1 MSNICSLCNTELTSM
16 DTLLGEN
23 KLSDGGVLCNKCLD
37 KISYINQEVLYNLN
51 QFNIGD
57 IHRIIQNKNTEQ
69 NVPAV
74 TQEILPMAIDEEP
87 QDLSKDVY
95 KRRKQ
100 KIKTELE
107 RLNASLS
114 VFTKG
119 EIKELPY
126 LISEEEKIIG
136 ITDAQFVNTLAA
148 GILVATSKR
157 MISVSKAMFG
167 DAKINDYPNEAI
179 RSVSFVT
186 DPRSPIIKIHLDER
200 VVEFEC
206 FMDKEDAEKFYSII
220 SPIYNNLI
228 QQPQQEVSPVDA
240 NTNANANTVV
250 NATLSLEIIEKLE
263 KLGKLRENGIL
274 TDTEFTE
281 QKRKL
286 LAQLK

>member
-1 MSNICSLCNTELTSM
+1 MSNTCSLCNTELTSM

-51 QFNIGD
+51 QFNIDD
-57 IHRIIQNKNTEQ
+57 IHRIIQDKNSEQ
-69 NVPAV
+69 NSLAI
-74 TQEILPMAIDEEP
+74 TQENLPMTVEEEA
-87 QDLSKDVY
+87 QNISKEVY

-107 RLNASLS
+107 KLNASLS

-167 DAKINDYPNEAI
+167 TAKINDYPNETI
-179 RSVSFVT
+179 KSISFVT
-186 DPRSPIIKIHLDER
+186 DPRSPIIKLHLDER

-206 FMDKEDAEKFYSII
+206 FMDKEDAEKFYDII
-220 SPIYNNLI
+220 RPIYNKPI
-228 QQPQQEVSPVDA
+228 QQLQQQTNPV
-240 NTNANANTVV
+240 NANTAA
-250 NATLSLEIIEKLE
+250 NATRSLDILEQLE

-286 LAQLK
+286 LEQLK

>member
-16 DTLLGEN
+16 DKLLGEN

-51 QFNIGD
+51 QFNIDD
-57 IHRIIQNKNTEQ
+57 IQRIIQNKNTEQ
-69 NVPAV
+69 NSPSVI
-74 TQEILPMAIDEEP
+74 EDNLPMTMEEEP
-87 QDLSKDVY
+87 QNISKEVY

-100 KIKTELE
+100 KIKAELE
-107 RLNASLS
+107 KLNASLS

-119 EIKELPY
+119 EIKELPS
-126 LISEEEKIIG
+126 LIPEDEKILG

-167 DAKINDYPNEAI
+167 DAKINDYPNGAI

-206 FMDKEDAEKFYSII
+206 FMDKEDAEKFYGII
-220 SPIYNNLI
+220 SPIYNNPV
-228 QQPQQEVSPVDA
+228 QQPQQQANPV
-240 NTNANANTVV
+240 NTNTSTAV
-250 NATLSLEIIEKLE
+250 NPTLSLEILDQLE
-263 KLGKLRENGIL
+263 KLGRLRENGIL

-286 LAQLK
+286 LGQLK

>member
-1 MSNICSLCNTELTSM
+1 M

-51 QFNIGD
+51 QFNIDD
-57 IHRIIQNKNTEQ
+57 IHRIIQNKNTGE
-69 NVPAV
+69 NPSTV
-74 TQEILPMAIDEEP
+74 TIQENLPVVIDEP
-87 QDLSKDVY
+87 QDISKEEL

-100 KIKTELE
+100 KIKLELE
-107 RLNASLS
+107 NLNASLS

-126 LISEEEKIIG
+126 LISEDEKIIG

-148 GILVATSKR
+148 GVLVATSKR
-157 MISVSKAMFG
+157 LLSVSKGMFG
-167 DAKINDYPNEAI
+167 AAKINDYPNETV

-206 FMDKEDAEKFYSII
+206 FMDKEDAEKFYDII
-220 SPIYNNLI
+220 KPIYNSPV
-228 QQPQQEVSPVDA
+228 QQPQQIANSADT
-240 NTNANANTVV
+240 NTNTNTNTNTAVNTAN
-250 NATLSLEIIEKLE
+250 SLEILEQLE

-286 LAQLK
+286 LGQLK

>member
-1 MSNICSLCNTELTSM
+1 MSNNCSLCNTELTSM
-16 DTLLGEN
+16 DKLLGEN
-23 KLSDGGVLCNKCLD
+23 NLSDGGVLCNKCLD

-51 QFNIGD
+51 QFSIAD

-69 NVPAV
+69 DAPAV
-74 TQEILPMAIDEEP
+74 IQGSLPMAIDEEP
-87 QDLSKDVY
+87 QNISKEVY

-100 KIKTELE
+100 KIKIELE
-107 RLNASLS
+107 KLNANLS

-126 LISEEEKIIG
+126 LISEDEKIMG

-167 DAKINDYPNEAI
+167 AAIINDYLNETI

-186 DPRSPIIKIHLDER
+186 NPRSPIIKLHLEER
-200 VVEFEC
+200 EVAFEC
-206 FMDKEDAEKFYSII
+206 FMDKEDAEKFYDII
-220 SPIYNNLI
+220 SPIYNNPVN
-228 QQPQQEVSPVDA
+228 QAQQEVNPVNN
-240 NTNANANTVV
+240 NTGTVNT
-250 NATLSLEIIEKLE
+250 TLSLEILEQLE
-263 KLGKLRENGIL
+263 KLGKLRESGIL

-286 LAQLK
+286 LGQL

>member
-1 MSNICSLCNTELTSM
+1 MSNSCSLCNTELTSM

-51 QFNIGD
+51 QLTIDD
-57 IHRIIQNKNTEQ
+57 IHRFIQNKNSEQ
-69 NVPAV
+69 SVPAAI
-74 TQEILPMAIDEEP
+74 TEENLPMAIEQSQKISKEE
-87 QDLSKDVY
+87 Y

-100 KIKTELE
+100 KIETELE
-107 RLNASLS
+107 GLKANLS

-126 LISEEEKIIG
+126 LISEDEKIIG

-157 MISVSKAMFG
+157 LISVSKSMFG
-167 DAKINDYPNEAI
+167 AAKINDYPNETI
-179 RSVSFVT
+179 TSVSFIT
-186 DPRSPIIKIHLDER
+186 DPRSPIIKLHLDER

-206 FMDKEDAEKFYSII
+206 FMDKEDAEQFYGII
-220 SPIYNNLI
+220 KPIYNNPV
-228 QQPQQEVSPVDA
+228 QQLQKPAVAESDTKA
-240 NTNANANTVV
+240 NV
-250 NATLSLEIIEKLE
+250 NPKQTREILEQLE

-274 TDTEFTE
+274 TDTEFTV

-286 LAQLK
+286 LEQLK